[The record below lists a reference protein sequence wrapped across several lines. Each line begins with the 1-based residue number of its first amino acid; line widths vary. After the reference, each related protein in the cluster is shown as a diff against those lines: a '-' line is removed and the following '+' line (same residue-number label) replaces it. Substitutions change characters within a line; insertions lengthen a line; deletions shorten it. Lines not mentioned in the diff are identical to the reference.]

1 MREMTRHTALL
12 LALGIAAVAIVLSAC
27 GMAEPSMGYQ
37 GVLTNPEGTPVGD
50 GTYEMEF
57 RLYEAKYNIQGTPEP
72 PTQVFTQT
80 SQVTVSKGL
89 FQVALGSSDNRLP
102 IDKMGRELD
111 LEVIVEGETLSPR
124 QPLYGAP
131 YAFSL
136 YPGAVIS
143 DTTFD
148 DSFPA
153 LTIQKADAG
162 EPLPALKLDGSLQS
176 SKASYI
182 WVPAAEGHEIS
193 ELDDLVEY
201 YYNAGAVYLYERSA
215 GGVGHWTIP
224 VGRCPASCMARP

>member
-148 DSFPA
+148 DSR
-153 LTIQKADAG
+153 
-162 EPLPALKLDGSLQS
+162 
-176 SKASYI
+176 AS
-182 WVPAAEGHEIS
+182 
-193 ELDDLVEY
+193 
-201 YYNAGAVYLYERSA
+201 
-215 GGVGHWTIP
+215 
-224 VGRCPASCMARP
+224 RCRP